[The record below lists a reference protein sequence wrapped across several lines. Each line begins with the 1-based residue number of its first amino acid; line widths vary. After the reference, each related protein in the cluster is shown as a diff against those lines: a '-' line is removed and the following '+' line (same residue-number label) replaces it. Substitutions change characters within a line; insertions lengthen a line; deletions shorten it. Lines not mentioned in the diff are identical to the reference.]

1 VAGAKFFRNVDIRP
15 VSPAHALDEL
25 GSVRGVI
32 GEALCQLSFPIL
44 RVFVVFPFAPGT
56 MVGTVVG
63 PLGFTLVMPFKRP
76 GFVLPLFPVAF
87 TA

>member
-25 GSVRGVI
+25 GSVRGII
-32 GEALCQLSFPIL
+32 GEALRQLSFPIL
-44 RVFVVFPFAPGT
+44 RVFVVFPLAPGT
-56 MVGTVVG
+56 VVGTVVG
-63 PLGFTLVMPFKRP
+63 ALGFTLVMPCRRP
-76 GFVLPLFPVAF
+76 GFVLLLFLVAF